1 VFGGGDTIYAST
13 TGLYVATQVQPATL
27 NDHGMPIEQDTLP
40 AEHTSLHRF
49 DTSVAGATTYQGSGE
64 VPGHVLNQFAM
75 SEDHGDLRV
84 ATTVDGCCGRVVPMP
99 MPADCPNCGATASSS
114 GDPAGGDASVSAP
127 ASDATAPANRSLLT
141 VLRLEGGQL
150 RQVGQLDGLGPNEQ
164 IQSVRFVGD
173 RAYVVTF
180 RRMDPLFVIDLADP
194 THPRLLGELH
204 EPGFSAYLH
213 PIGADRMLG
222 VGSSGTD
229 AGMLTGA
236 KVALYDTSDPTHPR
250 VVATIPIQD
259 GASSA
264 GDDSHAFTWDA
275 AHHLAFIPLT
285 LEAGFDAQ
293 GVYQPVQ
300 GVAVYRVTDDAI
312 TWVGWIDHSKHAS
325 AAGGWSAPP
334 CPPNAVCA
342 RPAIA
347 VAPSPVD
354 RTAVVGDRI
363 FAGSA
368 AGLSQVALDGF
379 AETGW
384 VGWS

>member
-1 VFGGGDTIYAST
+1 
-13 TGLYVATQVQPATL
+13 
-27 NDHGMPIEQDTLP
+27 
-40 AEHTSLHRF
+40 
-49 DTSVAGATTYQGSGE
+49 VAGSTTYQGSGD

-84 ATTVDGCCGRVVPMP
+84 ATTLDGCCGRVVPMP
-99 MPADCPNCGATASSS
+99 MPVDCPTCGATAAAS
-114 GDPAGGDASVSAP
+114 GDPAMGDASVSTS
-127 ASDATAPANRSLLT
+127 ASDATPPANRSLIT
-141 VLRLEGGQL
+141 ILRLQGRQL

-194 THPRLLGELH
+194 IHPRLLGELH

-213 PIGADRMLG
+213 PIGHDRMLG

-259 GASSA
+259 GASPT

-275 AHHLAFIPLT
+275 EHHLAFIPLT
-285 LEAGFDAQ
+285 LQSGFDAQ

-300 GVAVYRVTDDAI
+300 GVAVYRVTGDAI
-312 TWVGWIDHSKHAS
+312 SWVGWIDHSKHLPS
-325 AAGGWSAPP
+325 AGGPLVPS
-334 CPPNAVCA
+334 CPPNASCVL
-342 RPAIA
+342 PAIA
-347 VAPSPVD
+347 PMGTPVD
-354 RTAVVGDRI
+354 RTVVVGDRI
-363 FAGSA
+363 FAGSS
-368 AGLSQVALDGF
+368 AGVSQVALDGF